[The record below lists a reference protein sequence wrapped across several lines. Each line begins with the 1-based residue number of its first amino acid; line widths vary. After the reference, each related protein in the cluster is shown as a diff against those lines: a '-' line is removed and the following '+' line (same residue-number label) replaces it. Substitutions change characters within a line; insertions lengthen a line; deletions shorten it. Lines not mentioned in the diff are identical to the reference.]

1 MSYASLIV
9 ALADQ
14 PIAGSVDGRELIRAR
29 AAVQGSQ
36 PVDVALQA
44 IPGSA
49 PGDALLSKQQ
59 GNLLIVSGEICLVND
74 GNTPL
79 ITTGVVC
86 DAHGDQYLNEVVVV
100 GHVGGETRVAES
112 GKSASR
118 AIAVNRYRRSP
129 DSEEPIEET
138 DWFRIRGFGY
148 NLEKLERVGVGA
160 LLQVSGS
167 LSQMTSA
174 KGDPYCEV
182 RARSIRVHR
191 NKGGGGNP
199 AAGTTAAGYDQESY
213 MGSPDDM
220 PAKWD

>member
-14 PIAGSVDGRELIRAR
+14 PSTTTVDGRELIRAR

-36 PVDVALQA
+36 PVDVALRA

-49 PGDALLSKQQ
+49 SGDALLSKQQ

-79 ITTGVVC
+79 VTTGVVC
-86 DAHGDQYLNEVVVV
+86 DAHDDQYLNEVVVV
-100 GHVGGETRVAES
+100 GHVGGETRAAQS

-129 DSEEPIEET
+129 GSDEPIEET

-148 NLEKLERVGVGA
+148 NLEKLERVNVGA

-174 KGDPYCEV
+174 KGEPYCEV
-182 RARSIRVHR
+182 RARSIRIHR

-213 MGSPDDM
+213 MGNPDDM
-220 PAKWD
+220 PPDWN

>member
-1 MSYASLIV
+1 MSYASLVV
-9 ALADQ
+9 ALTDQ
-14 PIAGSVDGRELIRAR
+14 PTAGSVDGRELIQVR

-59 GNLLIVSGEICLVND
+59 GSLLIVSGEICLVND

-79 ITTGVVC
+79 ITTGVIC
-86 DAHGDQYLNEVVVV
+86 DAHPDQYLNEVVVV
-100 GHVGGETRVAES
+100 GHVGGETRAAQS

-148 NLEKLERVGVGA
+148 NLEKLERVSVGA

-174 KGDPYCEV
+174 KGEPYCEV

-199 AAGTTAAGYDQESY
+199 AAGTTAAGYDQEAY

-220 PAKWD
+220 PTKWD